1 MKTLNLYEAKT
12 HLSSL
17 VDEAEAGAEIVISKN
32 GKPKA
37 KLVPFE
43 PPAPKQPRKPAGV
56 LGVVWIADDFD
67 EPDPEL
73 IALFE
78 GDHEDGEEQ

>member
-12 HLSSL
+12 HLSAL

-43 PPAPKQPRKPAGV
+43 APKPKEWRKPSGTV
-56 LGVVWIADDFD
+56 KVIWIADDFD
-67 EPDPEL
+67 APDEETAAFL
-73 IALFE
+73 EQSL
-78 GDHEDGEEQ
+78 EDDLK